1 MNIYLPIAEI
11 SINIYL
17 LLTLGL
23 SIGFLSG
30 LFGIGG
36 GFIASPLLILAGIP
50 ATIAV
55 GTTTIQI
62 FASSSTGAINHL
74 QKRNVDFQMVTILII
89 GGFIGTLIGVYTLKT
104 INSSGLV
111 ENYLYIFYATILSL
125 TAIFILSESAKENAK
140 KKKGKFKLHD
150 HSWIHGLPLKI
161 KFRKS
166 KLYISIF
173 APLIIGFFIG
183 ILTGFT
189 GIGGGFILVPCMIYI
204 LGMKTVSVI
213 GTSLFNITIVSLI
226 SVFLQVFINHNL
238 DFILAIILIV
248 SSSLGAAI
256 ASRFIEKI
264 KADVLK
270 VAFGFLILIIA
281 SLLIYELVRTPIYL
295 QTIDIL

>member
-17 LLTLGL
+17 LLALGL

-36 GFIASPLLILAGIP
+36 GFIASPLLILAGVP

-55 GTTTIQI
+55 GTTTIQV
-62 FASSSTGAINHL
+62 FASSLTGAMNHL
-74 QKRNVDFQMVTILII
+74 QKKNVDFQMVTILII
-89 GGFIGTLIGVYTLKT
+89 GGFIGTLIGVYALKR
-104 INSSGLV
+104 INSTGLF
-111 ENYLYIFYATILSL
+111 ENYLYVFYAVILSL
-125 TAIFILSESAKENAK
+125 TALFILYESAKENTK
-140 KKKGKFKLHD
+140 KRKGKFKLHD
-150 HSWIHGLPLKI
+150 HSWIHRLPLKI

-173 APLIIGFFIG
+173 APLTIGFFIG

-213 GTSLFNITIVSLI
+213 GTSLFNITVVSLI
-226 SVFLQVFINHNL
+226 SVVLQVIINQNL
-238 DFILAIILIV
+238 DFILALILIV
-248 SSSLGAAI
+248 SSSLGAAL

-264 KADVLK
+264 KIDILK
-270 VAFGFLILIIA
+270 DAFGFLIL
-281 SLLIYELVRTPIYL
+281 
-295 QTIDIL
+295 

>member
-1 MNIYLPIAEI
+1 
-11 SINIYL
+11 L

-36 GFIASPLLILAGIP
+36 GFIASPLLILAGVP

-55 GTTTIQI
+55 GTTTIQV

-74 QKRNVDFQMVTILII
+74 QKKNVDFQMVGFLIL
-89 GGFIGTLIGVYTLKT
+89 GGFAGTVIGVYSLKA
-104 INSSGLV
+104 INATGLI

-125 TAIFILSESAKENAK
+125 TALFILYEAAKENVK
-140 KKKGKFKLHD
+140 KRKGKFKLHA

-173 APLIIGFFIG
+173 APVIIGFFIG
-183 ILTGFT
+183 LLTGFT

-204 LGMKTVSVI
+204 LGMTTVSVI
-213 GTSLFNITIVSLI
+213 GTSLFNITVVSLI
-226 SVFLQVFINHNL
+226 SVILQVLVNKNL
-238 DFILAIILIV
+238 DFVLAIILIV
-248 SSSLGAAI
+248 SSSLGAAL
-256 ASRFIEKI
+256 ASRLIEKI
-264 KADVLK
+264 KIDTLK
-270 VAFGFLILIIA
+270 EAFGFLILIIS
-281 SLLIYELVRTPIYL
+281 SLLIYELLRTPIYL

>member
-11 SINIYL
+11 SINIYVL
-17 LLTLGL
+17 MSLGL

-36 GFIASPLLILAGIP
+36 GFIASPLLILAGVP

-55 GTTTIQI
+55 GTTTIQV

-74 QKRNVDFQMVTILII
+74 QKKNVDFQMVGFLIV
-89 GGFIGTLIGVYTLKT
+89 GGFIGTLIGVYLLRAISATGS
-104 INSSGLV
+104 I

-125 TAIFILSESAKENAK
+125 TALFILYESAKENVK
-140 KKKGKFKLHD
+140 KRKGKFKLHD

-166 KLYISIF
+166 KLYISVF

-204 LGMKTVSVI
+204 LGMTTVSVI

-226 SVFLQVFINHNL
+226 SVILQVIINQNL
-238 DFILAIILIV
+238 DFVLAIILII
-248 SSSLGAAI
+248 SSSMGAAI

-264 KADVLK
+264 KIDYLK
-270 VAFGFLILIIA
+270 EAFGFLILIIA
-281 SLLIYELVRTPIYL
+281 SLLIYELLKTPVYM

>member
-1 MNIYLPIAEI
+1 MSIYLPIAEI

-36 GFIASPLLILAGIP
+36 GFIASPLLILAGVP

-55 GTTTIQI
+55 GTTTIQV

-74 QKRNVDFQMVTILII
+74 QKKNVDFQIGSILIA
-89 GGFIGTLIGVYTLKT
+89 GGSVGTLIGVYTLRK
-104 INSSGLV
+104 INATGLV
-111 ENYLYIFYATILSL
+111 DNYLYIFYATILSL
-125 TAIFILSESAKENAK
+125 TALFILFEAAKENVK
-140 KKKGKFKLHD
+140 KRKGKFKLHE
-150 HSWIHGLPLKI
+150 HSWIHGLPFKI

-173 APLIIGFFIG
+173 APLTIGFFIG
-183 ILTGFT
+183 LLTGFT

-204 LGMKTVSVI
+204 LGMTTVSVI

-226 SVFLQVFINHNL
+226 SVILQVVINQNL
-238 DFILAIILIV
+238 DFILAIILII
-248 SSSLGAAI
+248 SSSLGAAL

-264 KADVLK
+264 KIDYLK
-270 VAFGFLILIIA
+270 EAFGFLILIIA
-281 SLLIYELVRTPIYL
+281 SLLIYELLRTPIYM

>member
-1 MNIYLPIAEI
+1 MSIYLPIAEI

-36 GFIASPLLILAGIP
+36 GFIASPLLILAGVP

-55 GTTTIQI
+55 GTTTIQV

-74 QKRNVDFQMVTILII
+74 QKKNVDFQIGSILIA
-89 GGFIGTLIGVYTLKT
+89 GGSVGTLIGVYTLRK
-104 INSSGLV
+104 INATGLV
-111 ENYLYIFYATILSL
+111 DNYLYIFYATILSL
-125 TAIFILSESAKENAK
+125 TALFILFEAAKETVK
-140 KKKGKFKLHD
+140 KRKGKFKLHE
-150 HSWIHGLPLKI
+150 HSWIHGLPFKI

-173 APLIIGFFIG
+173 APLTIGFFIG
-183 ILTGFT
+183 LLTGFT

-204 LGMKTVSVI
+204 LGMTTVSVI

-226 SVFLQVFINHNL
+226 SVILQVVVNQNL
-238 DFILAIILIV
+238 DFILAIILII
-248 SSSLGAAI
+248 SSSLGAAL

-264 KADVLK
+264 KIDYLK
-270 VAFGFLILIIA
+270 EAFGFLILIIA
-281 SLLIYELVRTPIYL
+281 SLLIYELLRTPVYM